1 MGRLRF
7 WVRMDGLEADRT
19 TGVSKGRNVGGPAS
33 RLPPARAAV
42 HLAEYQPHNCC
53 SEADG
58 GNARGDKTAALDV
71 SSGLGGIIG

>member
-1 MGRLRF
+1 
-7 WVRMDGLEADRT
+7 MDGLEANRT
-19 TGVSKGRNVGGPAS
+19 TGVGKGRDVGGPAD
-33 RLPPARAAV
+33 RLAPARAAV

-58 GNARGDKTAALDV
+58 GNACGDKTAALDV